1 MQENKNLTIFGVI
14 LGASIIISFAIASYT
29 FYSLRSADYITTTG
43 SSKKEVT
50 SDTVKWT
57 STISRIVKLSTVKE
71 GYARMDADLKEVK
84 AFFAENGFTDKDMEI
99 SPIFMNEIYE
109 NNNTGANKNYNLIQN
124 IEIHSTDVAKVDAL
138 SKNINALINK
148 GLIFSSMMPEYYY
161 SKLPEMRVALL
172 ADAVAD
178 AKARAQK
185 LAEAGNKT
193 IGDLKSA
200 SSGVVQV
207 LSPGSA
213 AISDYGTYDTSKIQK
228 EIMIT
233 VKASFNIK

>member
-1 MQENKNLTIFGVI
+1 MQENKNLTVFGVI

-43 SSKKEVT
+43 SAKMAVT

-57 STISRIVKLSTVKE
+57 STISRIVKLSTVKD
-71 GYARMDADLKEVK
+71 GYAKMDTDLKEVK
-84 AFFAENGFTDKDMEI
+84 AFFVANGFVEKDLEI

-124 IEIHSTDVAKVDAL
+124 IEIQSTDVNKVDAL
-138 SKNINALINK
+138 SKNIGELINK
-148 GLIFSSMMPEYYY
+148 GIIFNSMMPEYYY
-161 SKLPEMRVALL
+161 SKLPEARVALL
-172 ADAVAD
+172 ENAVTD
-178 AKARAQK
+178 AKARAEK
-185 LAEAGNKT
+185 LAEAGNKK

-213 AISDYGTYDTSKIQK
+213 AISDYGTYDTSKIEK
-228 EIMIT
+228 EIMVT
-233 VKASFNIK
+233 VKASFLIK